1 MCPVRADLDA
11 LRSNVRPFEDAELSL
26 VRSLADA
33 VRWLGERDE
42 HALRYALNLAAIT
55 ALRAPDGADVP
66 VDSLIDPY
74 REEILAPITEALLSP
89 DGVDRAATARLV
101 EWLTPRAQVM
111 RGALGRALHGRM
123 PDAELERQ
131 LCEKALVL
139 VCGGGG
145 GVGFPYLGAFELLE
159 QFDLRPRLL
168 AGTSMGALLQLL
180 RARTPTYQREEVEN
194 ALCGLAFR
202 RLFRIFR
209 SESRYGLP
217 ATGQLCLREELG
229 RHFRDPDGTP
239 LTLDRL
245 AIPTLVAV
253 TGIRNGALPH
263 DPSYYEHLIDLRPR
277 LFRRVS
283 ARGLSAMLAAV
294 GELLLQRDRFARIY
308 LGADPETRSFDALD
322 AVGFSSAVPGV
333 VHYDVLR
340 DDPRMHAMLQAL
352 FRQHDLFRLVDGGL
366 VDNIPARAAWRQ
378 VQRGALDTRNVFVLA
393 LDGFAP
399 KLSQPLW
406 YGIQQLVAQNVARNR
421 PFMHLYRA
429 FQGGL
434 SPSDVLPR
442 PSRLRRAIQRGKQE
456 LFPDMPLVARM
467 CRPFPPL
474 PRLERCAG

>member
-1 MCPVRADLDA
+1 MSLARADLDA
-11 LRSNVRPFEDAELSL
+11 LRSKVRPFEEAELSL

-42 HALRYALNLAAIT
+42 HALRYALNLASIAM
-55 ALRAPDGADVP
+55 LRAPDGADVEVEP
-66 VDSLIDPY
+66 LIDPY
-74 REEILAPITEALLSP
+74 RQEILAPVTEALLSR
-89 DGVDRAATARLV
+89 DGVDRIATARLV
-101 EWLTPRAQVM
+101 GFLTPRARAV
-111 RGALGRALHGRM
+111 RSALGSAFHDKI
-123 PDAELERQ
+123 PAAEIERQ

-145 GVGFPYLGAFELLE
+145 GVGFAYLGAFELLE
-159 QFDLRPRLL
+159 QFDLRPRLM
-168 AGTSMGALLQLL
+168 AGTSMGAVLQLL
-180 RARTPTYQREEVEN
+180 RARSPSYRPDEVEG
-194 ALCGLAFR
+194 AIRGLAFR
-202 RLFRIFR
+202 QLFRILR

-229 RHFRDPDGTP
+229 QNFRDPEGGT

-245 AIPTLVAV
+245 AIPMLVAV

-277 LFRRVS
+277 LFRRVN

-294 GELLLQRDRFARIY
+294 GELVRQRDRFARIY

-340 DDPRMHAMLQAL
+340 DDPRMHAMLQSL
-352 FRQHDLFRLVDGGL
+352 FRKHDLFRLVDGGL
-366 VDNIPARAAWRQ
+366 VDNVPARAAWRE

-406 YGIQQLVAQNVARNR
+406 YGIEQLVAQNVARNR
-421 PFMHLYRA
+421 PFMHLYKA

-434 SPSDVLPR
+434 SPSEVMPR
-442 PSRLRRAIQRGKQE
+442 PSRLRLAIQRGKQE

-467 CRPFPPL
+467 CRPFPP
-474 PRLERCAG
+474 PSA